1 MTAFM
6 AALCTW
12 LLIAAAWAQ
21 TPNRPGAGDEFNVNT
36 GPRQEDPVA
45 CFDRSLRTARAAQQA
60 YQVVYG
66 SEWARQGEC
75 SGGTAEGAPGLGAC
89 WSPLTQARSLL
100 EQAARLFE
108 TGRRTPGRQ
117 QSEVIAQANALVR
130 QAAAL
135 LDGATQCFRPVFA
148 QWQTRRGG
156 ADRTRRAAPPPQE
169 RGGPMPWEQAA
180 DAAEPR
186 AQPRTRPATPEQRAP
201 ERGGPMPWEQAAD
214 AAEPQRPRTQ
224 VRIPPLS
231 PAQHAARQLESS
243 WRPLKAGVSYA
254 TTMFNG
260 KPLHAVRITG
270 PIRIGYAPVKGSYLQ
285 GFVNEKDTVLDSRGT
300 RATGVVTGTF
310 SDHLVAK
317 RGEPEH
323 IPGLGGPVVQNGKLV
338 APVPPAIGVAPLA
351 APRSFLGYGPDGYF
365 IEEIGPFNTAEE
377 RQRKVESLG
386 GGGPLVH
393 GVGGLGQLMKNGVD
407 VHKDARTRQQF
418 RNSGQ
423 VSDSPN
429 ANAVAGVSANRKTL
443 YLLVEEGNGNAK
455 PPTGAGAGQL
465 AKVLQELKVKDAVMM
480 DGGGSA
486 QIYIK
491 KGVDANGQEFEGVD
505 TRPGGSGRKQRAVFV
520 F

>member
-6 AALCTW
+6 AALCAW

-21 TPNRPGAGDEFNVNT
+21 SPNRPGAGDEFSVNT

-75 SGGTAEGAPGLGAC
+75 AGGTAEGAPGLGAC

-130 QAAAL
+130 QAAAQ

-156 ADRTRRAAPPPQE
+156 ADGTRRATPP
-169 RGGPMPWEQAA
+169 
-180 DAAEPR
+180 
-186 AQPRTRPATPEQRAP
+186 AP

-224 VRIPPLS
+224 VRVTPLS
-231 PAQHAARQLESS
+231 PAQQAATQLENS

-260 KPLHAVRITG
+260 QPLHAVKITG
-270 PIRIGYAPVKGSYLQ
+270 PIRIGYAPQGARLQ
-285 GFVNEKDTVLDSRGT
+285 GFIDGTGTTLDNRGT
-300 RATGVVTGTF
+300 RAIGAVTGTF
-310 SDHLVAK
+310 SDFRIPK

-323 IPGLGGPVVQNGKLV
+323 IAQLGGPVVQDGKLV
-338 APVPPAIGVAPLA
+338 APLPPKVGVGALD
-351 APRSFLGYGPDGYF
+351 APRSFLGYGPNGYF
-365 IEEIGPFNTAEE
+365 IEEIEKFATPEA
-377 RQRKVESLG
+377 RAAKVVGFG
-386 GGGPLVH
+386 GTPRPGGPLLQ
-393 GVGGLGQLMKNGVD
+393 GVGGLGQLLHNGID
-407 VHKDARTRQQF
+407 VHKDSITHQVF
-418 RNSGQ
+418 KNSGQ
-423 VSDSPN
+423 LSDTAN
-429 ANAVAGVSANRKTL
+429 ANAVAGILDRNTL
-443 YLLVEEGNGNAK
+443 YLLVEEGNGNLK
-455 PPTGAGAGQL
+455 RPTGAGAGQL
-465 AKVLQELKVKDAVMM
+465 AAVLQELQVKEAVMM

-486 QIYIK
+486 QMYIQ
-491 KGVDANGQEFEGVD
+491 GVVD
-505 TRPGGSGRKQRAVFV
+505 TRPGSSGRKLPSAILF
-520 F
+520 

>member
-6 AALCTW
+6 AALCAW

-117 QSEVIAQANALVR
+117 QSDVVAQGNALVR

-156 ADRTRRAAPPPQE
+156 ADRTRRGTPPPPE
-169 RGGPMPWEQAA
+169 RGGPLPWEQAA

-186 AQPRTRPATPEQRAP
+186 AQPRTRPTTPEQRAP
-201 ERGGPMPWEQAAD
+201 GRGGPMPWEQPAD

-224 VRIPPLS
+224 VRVPPLS
-231 PAQHAARQLESS
+231 PAQQAARQLESS

-260 KPLHAVRITG
+260 QPLHAVKITG
-270 PIRIGYAPVKGSYLQ
+270 PIRIGYAPQGARLQ
-285 GFVNEKDTVLDSRGT
+285 GFIDGKGTALDNRGT
-300 RATGVVTGTF
+300 RAIGAVTGTF
-310 SDHLVAK
+310 SDFGIPK

-323 IPGLGGPVVQNGKLV
+323 IAQLGGPVVQDGKLV
-338 APVPPAIGVAPLA
+338 APLPPKVGVGALD
-351 APRSFLGYGPDGYF
+351 APRSFLGYGPNGYF
-365 IEEIGPFNTAEE
+365 IEETGKFATAEA
-377 RQRKVESLG
+377 RAAKVVGFG
-386 GGGPLVH
+386 GTPRPGGPLLQ
-393 GVGGLGQLMKNGVD
+393 GVGGLGQLLHNGID
-407 VHKDARTRQQF
+407 VHKDSKTRQVF
-418 RNSGQ
+418 KNSGQ
-423 VSDSPN
+423 LSDAAN
-429 ANAVAGVSANRKTL
+429 ANAVAGILNSNTL
-443 YLLVEEGNGNAK
+443 YLLVEEGNGNLK
-455 PPTGAGAGQL
+455 RPTGAGAGQL
-465 AKVLQELKVKDAVMM
+465 AEVLQQLHVKEAVMM

-486 QIYIK
+486 QIYIP
-491 KGVDANGQEFEGVD
+491 GVVD
-505 TRPGGSGRKQRAVFV
+505 TRPGGSGRKLPSAILF
-520 F
+520 

>member
-1 MTAFM
+1 MPTRFQVAAFI
-6 AALCTW
+6 AALCSG

-21 TPNRPGAGDEFNVNT
+21 VPNRPGAGDEFSVNT

-45 CFDRSLRTARAAQQA
+45 CYDRSLRTARAAQQA

-66 SEWARQGEC
+66 DEWVRLGQC
-75 SGGTAEGAPGLGAC
+75 SGRSAEGAPGLNAC

-100 EQAARLFE
+100 EQAAQLFE
-108 TGRRTPGRQ
+108 TGRRTPGPQ
-117 QSEVIAQANALVR
+117 QRDVVARGNALVK

-135 LDGATQCFRPVFA
+135 LDGATQCFRPLFA
-148 QWQTRRGG
+148 QWQTRRGE
-156 ADRTRRAAPPPQE
+156 ADRTRR
-169 RGGPMPWEQAA
+169 PMP
-180 DAAEPR
+180 P
-186 AQPRTRPATPEQRAP
+186 P
-201 ERGGPMPWEQAAD
+201 ERGGPLPWEQAAD
-214 AAEPQRPRTQ
+214 AAEPQRPRTEVQ
-224 VRIPPLS
+224 IPPLTS
-231 PAQHAARQLESS
+231 AQKAARVLESS

-260 KPLHAVRITG
+260 KPLHAVKITG

-285 GFVNEKDTVLDSRGT
+285 GFINENDTVLDSRGT

-310 SDHLVAK
+310 SDHLVAP

-351 APRSFLGYGPDGYF
+351 APRSFLGYGRGGYF
-365 IEEIGPFNTAEE
+365 IEEIGPFKTAEE
-377 RQRKVESLG
+377 RAKKVESLG

-423 VSDSPN
+423 ISDSPN
-429 ANAVAGVSANRKTL
+429 ANAVAGVSADRKTL
-443 YLLVEEGNGNAK
+443 YLLVEEGDGNAK

-465 AKVLQELKVKDAVMM
+465 AKLLQALKVKDAVMM

-486 QIYIK
+486 QIYIR
-491 KGVDANGQEFEGVD
+491 KGVDATGQTFEGVD
-505 TRPGGSGRKQRAVFV
+505 TVPAAADENSGRYSCSDTSATLREGRR
-520 F
+520 